1 MGRGFRGLDEE
12 DYCHCLRL
20 LRWAWKMK
28 CLLLLSCLKRTIELC
43 ETIVLGGTHL
53 KLQNVDDT
61 WWENI
66 FLDNHGECRFAG
78 QGQFKPFSF
87 DKICLGGIVIEE
99 FGDMQAIT
107 TGGVSDI

>member
-1 MGRGFRGLDEE
+1 
-12 DYCHCLRL
+12 
-20 LRWAWKMK
+20 MK